1 MDDLLNKIN
10 NLIDSSM
17 ENSSDET
24 KLQMRILKGNI
35 KTLFDEANINTG
47 SVQPMNFEPEQ
58 VNIPTEPVITQEE
71 NNNIPTEPVITQ
83 EENNNIPFE
92 PEIVQEVQDNNSN
105 ETLEPIE
112 SQPVDNNVEQATP
125 IEEAPVQA
133 STGSGKKILIVD
145 DSSIIRNYLEKLCK
159 DKYSITMASGG
170 VEAINLLG
178 SETFDLMLLDLM
190 MPGVDG
196 FGVLDYVKGNSVFIP
211 TIIISGDTTKES
223 IDRAFTYN
231 VVDMIEKPFSETTIM
246 GKIDRIL
253 E

>member
-58 VNIPTEPVITQEE
+58 V
-71 NNNIPTEPVITQ
+71 NIPTEPVITQ

>member
-58 VNIPTEPVITQEE
+58 VNIPTEPVITR
-71 NNNIPTEPVITQ
+71 

-92 PEIVQEVQDNNSN
+92 PEIVQEVQDNNPN

-170 VEAINLLG
+170 VEA
-178 SETFDLMLLDLM
+178 S
-190 MPGVDG
+190 
-196 FGVLDYVKGNSVFIP
+196 S
-211 TIIISGDTTKES
+211 
-223 IDRAFTYN
+223 
-231 VVDMIEKPFSETTIM
+231 
-246 GKIDRIL
+246 
-253 E
+253 